1 MNNGRMVELIDRD
14 KTLEVLEGITEG
26 AACTESAVRNEGAQ
40 LVRAL
45 VLAALKSKSLVPTVA
60 VGNVENQGNVT
71 TVTMEYTENVERVYS
86 FEECEEGETAVEM
99 VPLDKAAEFL
109 ARNYEP
115 PVWYRNVTDML
126 DVKKRLEM
134 ERERMDHLEEVW
146 KEVLRAAAME
156 GGRE

>member
-1 MNNGRMVELIDRD
+1 MSDKTDVELIDRA
-14 KTLEVLEGITEG
+14 KTLEVLEGITGG
-26 AACTESAVRNEGAQ
+26 AAHGEGAQ

-45 VLAALKSKSLVPTVA
+45 VFAALKSKSLVPTVA

-86 FEECEEGETAVEM
+86 FEECETAVEM
-99 VPLDKAAEFL
+99 VPLDKVAEFL

-126 DVKKRLEM
+126 DVKKRLEI
-134 ERERMDHLEEVW
+134 ERERMDHPEEVW

-156 GGRE
+156 GDEDDR